1 MMRRGLSGRAG
12 NMWASFV
19 NHVPHPFWKEAMDSK
34 VNRTP
39 VTDRRVVSAFQQAA
53 GTEPCPSTDVAP
65 LAFTGKFAG
74 GICADIKHRAPFCAL
89 AGFRALG
96 SQSGSP
102 RQSVSLPSFSPGR
115 RRIDLS
121 FCPPH
126 AFFAGI
132 DDWIE
137 PLRAENRGQSMASCI
152 FLFFA
157 CLSPAVT
164 FGMLFQDGTGG
175 QLGVV
180 EMIISSGISG
190 VAYALF
196 SGQPLCIMGAT
207 GPELAYTVVFYKM
220 CTSLGLE
227 FLPARV
233 WEGLW
238 TALFTTLLAVFDM
251 SALMKSVTRFTEEI
265 FSALIS
271 TIFIVEALVNVISM
285 FFEDA
290 SMTGRARAFMGTCVC
305 FGTYIFA
312 SMCKNQRA
320 SRWLTPTLRNILAN
334 YGVTFAIVLF
344 TGLSTGIFSDVGLP
358 TLQIPTKLEP
368 TFNDTAIG
376 RKRDWIVNPMGTHK
390 PMPIWGIFFTALPA
404 LGLTILGY
412 LDQNLTS
419 LLINRKDHNL
429 RKPPGYHLDLFVCGV
444 FIYPVC
450 SFFGLPFTHAATV
463 RSMTHLISLS
473 TREQVKLAD
482 GNGMQTRVKNVI
494 EGRTTHFIIHV
505 LLLLSVALAPLLQM
519 VPKAVLYGVF
529 LFMGV
534 GSMAGNQLFDR
545 VELLFIWNRKQH
557 PSYNYVKNVSLKGI
571 HTFTLFQLFCF
582 GLVYGMVKIDAISVA
597 FPFMIGALIFV
608 RMAMKKCWTK
618 EQLHHLDE

>member
-1 MMRRGLSGRAG
+1 MHHFR
-12 NMWASFV
+12 
-19 NHVPHPFWKEAMDSK
+19 
-34 VNRTP
+34 
-39 VTDRRVVSAFQQAA
+39 
-53 GTEPCPSTDVAP
+53 STDSDVDS
-65 LAFTGKFAG
+65 L
-74 GICADIKHRAPFCAL
+74 
-89 AGFRALG
+89 
-96 SQSGSP
+96 SSG
-102 RQSVSLPSFSPGR
+102 V
-115 RRIDLS
+115 
-121 FCPPH
+121 
-126 AFFAGI
+126 

-137 PLRAENRGQSMASCI
+137 PLRADNRGQSMASCI

-180 EMIISSGISG
+180 EMLLSSGISG
-190 VAYALF
+190 VAYAIF

-220 CTSLGLE
+220 CVGLDLE

-271 TIFIVEALVNVISM
+271 TIFIVEALINVVSL

-290 SMTGRARAFMGTCVC
+290 SITGRARAFMGTCVC
-305 FGTYIFA
+305 FGTYTFA
-312 SMCKNQRA
+312 TMCKNQRA

-334 YGVTFAIVLF
+334 YGVTFAIILF
-344 TGLSTGIFSDVGLP
+344 TGLSTGVFSDVGIP
-358 TLQIPTKLEP
+358 TLEIPTKLEP
-368 TFNDTAIG
+368 TFNDTALG

-429 RKPPGYHLDLFVCGV
+429 RKPPGYHLDLFVCGA

-482 GNGMQTRVKNVI
+482 GNGTQMKVTKVI

-505 LLLLSVALAPLLQM
+505 LLLLSVLLAPLLQL

-545 VELLFIWNRKQH
+545 VYLLFIWNKKQY

-571 HTFTLFQLFCF
+571 HTFTLFQVFCF

-608 RMAMKKCWTK
+608 RMGMKRCWTAD
-618 EQLHHLDE
+618 QLHHLDE